1 MFSVACAVDLNLP
14 LDTATSNGAHYHRIA
29 RAAMFLSNSLGEP
42 NVECV
47 MALFY
52 DVWYVCGFSE
62 TKDTSAARGIMGLAV
77 TLAQKLSLRTF
88 PICPWPSKLTRTH
101 TLMCR

>member
-1 MFSVACAVDLNLP
+1 
-14 LDTATSNGAHYHRIA
+14 
-29 RAAMFLSNSLGEP
+29 
-42 NVECV
+42 
-47 MALFY
+47 LFY

-88 PICPWPSKLTRTH
+88 SYLSPCHSNIDTEVE
-101 TLMCR
+101 CR